1 VSPPAAT
8 KSAAH
13 GGAKFSYFPLA
24 YSGSARA
31 WLGETV
37 QLALFS
43 TISYCLGGRCDGR
56 HILAHSDPSRSH
68 QQQKP
73 GLSAA
78 KSALAADQ

>member
-37 QLALFS
+37 QLA
-43 TISYCLGGRCDGR
+43 
-56 HILAHSDPSRSH
+56 
-68 QQQKP
+68 
-73 GLSAA
+73 SAA
-78 KSALAADQ
+78 FHIALARAVMVVTFWRIPIRPGRTSSRGLD